1 MTSYADI
8 KRITTELRERDPRLG
23 LVKGLVV
30 IRPCGH
36 WVRGLFLE
44 RRTPKDLFVLTTVVQ
59 GLYVP
64 ASRTRAELGRE
75 VDPPVERGAPSR
87 SWNPFWPNCGKLL
100 ADLAVERLLPEVEAA
115 ATPDMFPS
123 VLDSALG
130 IPLGV
135 TDDRILTYALAGRLK
150 EAAAMAQ
157 AYLETHEGA
166 PWSRLTPAERR
177 RRERLIRI
185 FESGQARTNRLLR
198 TFERTTARRLG
209 IEKWWEWKPFVDA

>member
-23 LVKGLVV
+23 LVKGVV
-30 IRPCGH
+30 MIRPCGH
-36 WVRGLFLE
+36 WVRGLLLE
-44 RRTPKDLFVLTTVVQ
+44 RRTPKDVFVLTTLVQ
-59 GLYVP
+59 ALYVP
-64 ASRTRAELGRE
+64 ASDIRPGLGRE
-75 VDPPVERGAPSR
+75 VDPSVERGAPSR

-100 ADLAVERLLPEVEAA
+100 ADLAVEHLLPEVEAA
-115 ATPDMFPS
+115 ATPDTFPS
-123 VLDSALG
+123 ILDMSV

-135 TDDRILTYALAGRLK
+135 TDDRILTHALAGRLK
-150 EAAAMAQ
+150 EAAAMAR

-166 PWSRLTPAERR
+166 PWVRLTPAERR

-209 IEKWWEWKPFVDA
+209 IEKWWEWKPFVDS